1 MISSQSQDQSSTFQ
15 EIGLNISCF
24 RKIANNKM
32 PPDCFNGHAHY
43 YPGQFMQGYYANA
56 HPPYVE
62 TKMSK
67 PVEEKQQ
74 CQKKVSVGDMK
85 FSPEDLALATVPG
98 AQFDPSKRSFD
109 IEELKPQ
116 PIIKKRSKIFVSNDS
131 KDDKYWEKRIK
142 NNVAARRY

>member
-1 MISSQSQDQSSTFQ
+1 
-15 EIGLNISCF
+15 
-24 RKIANNKM
+24 M

-74 CQKKVSVGDMK
+74 CQKKVSVGDLK